1 MEEKKK
7 IDSEINFLS
16 VLKNP
21 LRLFGLVYI
30 YFFTIALAIGIYY
43 VHNLDSITFNK
54 VPGSAIDTLNIEREI
69 ETKIGGIKPAMDLS
83 LITNPTAELVEEG
96 KKIYKTNCASCHG
109 DNGLGDGLASAALN
123 PKPRNFTDTDGWKN
137 GSTFYGM
144 YKTLNEG
151 ITGSG
156 MVAYEFI
163 PPQDRVAM
171 IHYIRTFADYP
182 EITQQEVDEK
192 LEPEYQLSAGVID
205 PNNIPIN
212 KSISIYSN
220 EYLKEEELVISIVAV
235 IQNDI
240 SDSAEL
246 LKNNSVD
253 LNKTVSKFISSEM
266 KKSFQIFLDGIS
278 LDPYS
283 VGLKNSMLLLDESK
297 LRSVYNY
304 LNRIC

>member
-30 YFFTIALAIGIYY
+30 YFFIVALAIGIYY

-83 LITNPTAELVEEG
+83 LITNPTPELVEEG
-96 KKIYKTNCASCHG
+96 KQLYKTNCASCHG

-123 PKPRNFTDTDGWKN
+123 PKPRNFTDANGWKN

-192 LEPEYQLSAGVID
+192 LEPEYQLSAGIID
-205 PNNIPIN
+205 PNNIPIK

-220 EYLKEEELVISIVAV
+220 EYSKKEELVISIVAV

-253 LNKTVSKFISSEM
+253 LNRTVSKFISSEM

-304 LNRIC
+304 LNSIC

>member
-43 VHNLDSITFNK
+43 VHNLDSITFNQ

-83 LITNPTAELVEEG
+83 LITHPTPELVEEG
-96 KKIYKTNCASCHG
+96 KQLYKTNCASCHG

-123 PKPRNFTDTDGWKN
+123 PKPRNFTDIDGWKN

-163 PPQDRVAM
+163 SPQDRVAM

-182 EITQQEVDEK
+182 EITQLEVDEK
-192 LEPEYQLSAGVID
+192 LEPEYQLSAWVID
-205 PNNIPIN
+205 PNNIPI
-212 KSISIYSN
+212 KKAISIYSN
-220 EYLKEEELVISIVAV
+220 EYSKKEELVISIVAV

-246 LKNNSVD
+246 LKNNSID

-266 KKSFQIFLDGIS
+266 KKSFEVFLDGIS

-283 VGLKNSMLLLDESK
+283 VGLKNSMLLLDEYE

-304 LNRIC
+304 LNSIC